1 MGIIYGESQMSPIA
15 QAWDGNGRG
24 LIQID
29 FYNAV
34 DGQDLSACGNCISQ
48 YADPV
53 TNKEA
58 CNNCPC
64 LTGPDP
70 DIAKFPRTKENYP
83 VDNVDDISRWTKRC
97 NAFNP
102 LRNLKQAVI
111 WSSGGKTF
119 LPPGK
124 PWWSCGNGPIQ
135 WPKNVK
141 MATDEQ
147 VLKIS
152 AQAIEALTTLKYST
166 TDFIH
171 PDKCDDK
178 PPAPPPTGDDCTVM
192 SKKED
197 SDGKQCMVNAGGCD
211 DNTNDMAYCITQDM
225 NWGAAPPR
233 YPLRQELKGA
243 QTSHRAVHPAW
254 QGNSLQTGWR
264 QVRSGRVSRGKH
276 ANATTMHCIM
286 YPRLCAHPD
295 CEAKICWGDCRGD
308 GTSGA

>member
-225 NWGAAPPR
+225 NWGAAPPGIR
-233 YPLRQELKGA
+233 CVKSSKEHKPPTEQYIQPGKGTLYK
-243 QTSHRAVHPAW
+243 QD
-254 QGNSLQTGWR
+254 G
-264 QVRSGRVSRGKH
+264 GKCVL
-276 ANATTMHCIM
+276 AA
-286 YPRLCAHPD
+286 
-295 CEAKICWGDCRGD
+295 
-308 GTSGA
+308 